1 MIDPNQI
8 ALEAEITQGEHTQQ
22 TIGTVI
28 NGNFYF
34 YSLSCGHARVAQ
46 AINLTKR
53 KLKNKSV
60 FDNSTYEFTTAGMID
75 ILKRKAASFVPL
87 KEILLEAGFT
97 EATDEN
103 VGLDLTT
110 IDRSTLIEL
119 FSNN

>member
-1 MIDPNQI
+1 
-8 ALEAEITQGEHTQQ
+8 
-22 TIGTVI
+22 
-28 NGNFYF
+28 
-34 YSLSCGHARVAQ
+34 
-46 AINLTKR
+46 
-53 KLKNKSV
+53 
-60 FDNSTYEFTTAGMID
+60 MID
-75 ILKRKAASFVPL
+75 ILKRKSMSFVPL

>member
-8 ALEAEITQGEHTQQ
+8 ALEAEITQDEHTQQ

-34 YSLSCGHARVAQ
+34 YSLSCGNARVAQ
-46 AINLTKR
+46 TINLAQRR
-53 KLKNKSV
+53 KST
-60 FDNSTYEFTTAGMID
+60 FDNSTSEFTTAGMVD